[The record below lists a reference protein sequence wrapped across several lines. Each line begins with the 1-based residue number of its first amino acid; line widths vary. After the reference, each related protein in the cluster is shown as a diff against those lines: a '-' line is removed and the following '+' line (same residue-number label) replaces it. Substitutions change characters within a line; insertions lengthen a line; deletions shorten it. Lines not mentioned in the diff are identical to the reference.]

1 MLTRFFKRSST
12 LKFVVSSGLKSTSAG
27 SMNVAKNIALMNAL
41 NQRCFSTSMAAT
53 KLAKALDKELKY
65 EKENYA
71 ELEDAAAFLD
81 ESGFEFFEEKSGLTC
96 TLKKEVD
103 GRKVEVVFLARQPS
117 PEPEPDEED
126 PDQKNKDNQ
135 HDPAMDMYD
144 ENEITDFSVFV
155 HRDGSD
161 KGLIFDCSTNETEIA
176 ISNVMFTSEISKMKK
191 LTRFERSFNYYNG
204 PEFSSLDERLQA
216 ALSEFLQGHG
226 INEHLAAFVE
236 IMAVDKDNR
245 LYMQW
250 LEDMKNFVNP

>member
-1 MLTRFFKRSST
+1 
-12 LKFVVSSGLKSTSAG
+12 
-27 SMNVAKNIALMNAL
+27 MNAAKKVAL
-41 NQRCFSTSMAAT
+41 ANAINQRFFSTSMAAT

-81 ESGFEFFEEKSGLTC
+81 ESGFEFFEEKSGLNC
-96 TLKKEVD
+96 TLKKNVD
-103 GRKVEVVFLARQPS
+103 GRKVEVLFMARQPS
-117 PEPEPDEED
+117 PEPEPEDEEHQDKEKQQD
-126 PDQKNKDNQ
+126 PG
-135 HDPAMDMYD
+135 MDMYD
-144 ENEITDFSVFV
+144 ENEVTDFSVFIY
-155 HRDGSD
+155 RDGSE

-176 ISNVMFTSEISKMKK
+176 ISNVMFTGEMTKMRK
-191 LTRFERSFNYYNG
+191 LTRFERSFNFYNG
-204 PEFSSLDERLQA
+204 PDFSSLDERLQA

-250 LEDMKNFVNP
+250 LEDMKKAS